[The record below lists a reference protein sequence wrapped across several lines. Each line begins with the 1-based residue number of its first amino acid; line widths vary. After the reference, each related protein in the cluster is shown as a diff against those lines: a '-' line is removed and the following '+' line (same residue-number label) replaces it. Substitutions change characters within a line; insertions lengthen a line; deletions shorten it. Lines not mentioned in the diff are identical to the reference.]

1 MILHTIIDIN
11 DIFANEQ
18 NTLSTQYD
26 NILGGQVEFR
36 EYNGQKQVV
45 RLHSTDPYLY
55 LKNEYMPYSNLK

>member
-11 DIFANEQ
+11 DIFTGEQ
-18 NTLSTQYD
+18 NVLPTQYD
-26 NILGGQVEFR
+26 NILGGQVEYR
-36 EYNGQKQVV
+36 EYNGEKQVV